1 MASTSS
7 SELAFFLAGFSMVG
21 LSGRGRVQK
30 RGAATLLRES
40 QLETEA
46 HLRRE
51 DEGAELWGAPP
62 SCRHIW

>member
-7 SELAFFLAGFSMVG
+7 SKLAFFLACVPMVG

-30 RGAATLLRES
+30 RGAAAPLREN